1 MEVVKGRMIEGKGD
15 VKGKGAGVPKS
26 PAIKREQTAPKGKSV
41 GRPNPPG

>member
-1 MEVVKGRMIEGKGD
+1 MEVVKGKAIEGKGD

-26 PAIKREQTAPKGKSV
+26 PAIKREQTAPKGKAP